1 MSSHVLHACSVP
13 VQIKGWTWAE
23 RPLNLEA
30 GHKKCP
36 YCGVDVV
43 GPNAK
48 VTEATKEILTVLRA
62 GAKD

>member
-1 MSSHVLHACSVP
+1 MIVTHTCTVSPRSTKYP
-13 VQIKGWTWAE
+13 FDE